1 MEFVE
6 KSANTVDEA
15 ITEGLI
21 ELHLTSDKVDIEI
34 IDEGSKGL
42 FGIFGRKKAVVK
54 IIKKMDYFETA
65 KAFLNSMFEKM
76 NISVNIEGNK
86 ISEKQLNINLSGE
99 NMGVLIGKRGATLD
113 SLQYL
118 VSLVVNKQANEYV
131 RIKLD
136 TENYRSRRK
145 ETVENLARN
154 LSKKVKATGKKVS
167 LEPMNPF
174 ERRIIHATLQKD
186 KFVET
191 HSEGEE
197 PYRRVVITPIRNKK
211 LTQ

>member
-21 ELHLTSDKVDIEI
+21 ELQLTSDKVDIEI
-34 IDEGSKGL
+34 IDEGNK
-42 FGIFGRKKAVVK
+42 GIFGFFRRKKAVVK
-54 IIKKMDYFETA
+54 IIKKMDHFEVA
-65 KAFLNSMFEKM
+65 KKFLSSVFDNM
-76 NISVNIEGNK
+76 NMVVNIECIK

-99 NMGVLIGKRGATLD
+99 NMGVLIGKRGSTLD

-118 VSLVVNKQANEYV
+118 VSLVVNKQSNEYV

-145 ETVENLARN
+145 ETVENLAKN
-154 LSKKVKATGKKVS
+154 LAKKVKATGKKVS

-174 ERRIIHATLQKD
+174 ERRIIHSTLQKER
-186 KFVET
+186 FVET
-191 HSEGEE
+191 HSEGED
-197 PYRRVVITPIRNKK
+197 PYRRVIISPIKNKR
-211 LTQ
+211 

>member
-21 ELHLTSDKVDIEI
+21 ELQLTSDKVDIEI
-34 IDEGSKGL
+34 INEGNKGI
-42 FGIFGRKKAVVK
+42 FGFFGRKKAIVR
-54 IIKKMDYFETA
+54 IIKKMDHFEVS
-65 KAFLNSMFEKM
+65 KVFLKSVFKNM
-76 NISVNIEGNK
+76 NMVVNIECIK
-86 ISEKQLNINLSGE
+86 KSEKQLNINLTGE
-99 NMGVLIGKRGATLD
+99 NMGVLIGKRGSTLD

-118 VSLVVNKQANEYV
+118 VSLVVNKQSNEYV
-131 RIKLD
+131 RVKLD

-145 ETVENLARN
+145 ETVENLAKN
-154 LSKKVKATGKKVS
+154 LAKKVKVTGKKVS

-186 KFVET
+186 KFIET

-197 PYRRVVITPIRNKK
+197 PYRRVIIIPIKNKR
-211 LTQ
+211 